1 LGSEVALVT
10 LLPNAWILVAGV
22 LLDLLLGDPH
32 YPAHPVRLM
41 GWTLSRFEELLRKVR
56 FDGYLGGI
64 LLLVL
69 LSAVWVGGVS
79 VLLLAI
85 PETAKIIVEVFL
97 LYSLLALRDLLS
109 HVWAVER
116 AASRDDLKAA
126 RVAISKL
133 VGRDTD
139 RMDVAACRR
148 AAIESL
154 SENLTDG
161 FISPIFWYAV
171 GGLPGVL
178 LFKVVSTM
186 DSMVGYKTPRY
197 LKFGWCGART
207 DDLMNWIP
215 ARMTWLLLSLVAAIS
230 PGFSGQKA
238 LRIGWQQH
246 AIVPGPNSGWS
257 EAATAGGI
265 CRQLVGPIWAGG
277 NLVTDVWLGDPGDPP
292 AGNARDIRRAIV
304 LITATGLSFV
314 VLACLWIGLAFSS
327 RLS

>member
-1 LGSEVALVT
+1 MALVT
-10 LLPNAWILVAGV
+10 FLPNAWILLASV

-41 GWTLSRFEELLRKVR
+41 GWTLSRFEELLRKLR
-56 FDGYLGGI
+56 LDGYIGGI

-69 LSAVWVGGVS
+69 LVTVWVGGVS
-79 VLLLAI
+79 LLLLAL
-85 PETAKIIVEVFL
+85 PEPAKIAVQVFL
-97 LYSLLALRDLLS
+97 VYSLLALRDLVS

-116 AASRDDLKAA
+116 AASRNDLAA
-126 RVAISKL
+126 TRGAISRL
-133 VGRDTD
+133 VGRDTA
-139 RMDVAACRR
+139 RMDIAACRR

-161 FISPIFWYAV
+161 FISPVFWYAV
-171 GGLPGVL
+171 GGLPGLL

-207 DDLMNWIP
+207 DDWMNWIP
-215 ARMTWLLLSLVAAIS
+215 ARVTWLLLSLLAAVL

-257 EAATAGGI
+257 EAATAGAI
-265 CRQLVGPIWAGG
+265 CRRLIGPIWAGG
-277 NLVTDVWLGDPGDPP
+277 SLVTDVWLGDPGDPP
-292 AGNARDIRRAIV
+292 AGDAQDTRRAIV
-304 LITATGLSFV
+304 LIAATGLSFAA
-314 VLACLWIGLAFSS
+314 LAWSAIKLVFSS